1 VIADCETGFGN
12 VVNVTR
18 AVHDFIDAGVAG
30 FFLEDQVFPKRCG
43 YTTGVEVIPIPDAL
57 AKYRAA
63 CDVRDA
69 GDPDEVLRRCEA
81 YLSTR
86 VDMLMI
92 MALQSR
98 IDCGSPRAAATQT
111 LERRRARRRRAGA

>member
-30 FFLEDQVFPKRCG
+30 FFLEDQVFPKHCG
-43 YTTGVEVIPIPDAL
+43 YTKGVEVIPIPDAV

-63 CDVRDA
+63 CDARDA
-69 GDPDEVLRRCEA
+69 QDSDVVVLARTDRA
-81 YLSTR
+81 LRSVAASTR
-86 VDMLMI
+86 
-92 MALQSR
+92 
-98 IDCGSPRAAATQT
+98 CYAAARPTSVPRST
-111 LERRRARRRRAGA
+111 S